1 MSPASL
7 QEEYHMI
14 LQLNRGRDAL
24 SFIIIIY
31 YIDRCELWEFIREI
45 NSGISHVK
53 YHFFPA
59 GTTFAKL

>member
-1 MSPASL
+1 
-7 QEEYHMI
+7 MI